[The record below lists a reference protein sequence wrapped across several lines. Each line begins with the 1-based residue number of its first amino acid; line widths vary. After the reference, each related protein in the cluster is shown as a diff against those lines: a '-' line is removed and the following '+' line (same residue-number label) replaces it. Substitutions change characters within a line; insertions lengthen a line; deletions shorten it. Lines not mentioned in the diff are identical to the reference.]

1 MNKMA
6 SLPNNSKNVLDT
18 DRIGWLLVKL
28 STPAFMGMFVQTLYN
43 VVNTIFIGHIK
54 GGTMAIAGLSIV
66 FPLQMLMMGMG
77 MMVGIGGIS
86 VISRSIGSGDIPRA
100 ERTLGNGLT
109 SIVIIGILMSVV
121 MVIFMDPMLR
131 LMGASPEVLP
141 YAHDY
146 MIIIAAGNVVN
157 VLGIVLLNYSRAEGN
172 ARVGMISQIL
182 GAVLNIIL
190 DAFFILYLGWG
201 VHGAALGTVIAQTVA
216 LANLAYFY
224 LSGNS
229 FLKLHARNLRLN
241 FEVLRPMFA
250 VGVSAFVQTV
260 ATSIS
265 AIFLIS
271 HVVLYGG
278 DIALSGFGVTQRI
291 FMFAT
296 LPAMVIGQGVQPIL
310 GFNYGARRYSQ
321 VLKALKL
328 AAVFSTLFS
337 VLIFSVVYFVPGPL
351 IRVFTSDPALIESGI
366 HISKLM
372 FFGMPIIGVVFLG
385 SNAFQSTGKALQAFI
400 TAFARPVL
408 FMLPAVLILPHFLGL
423 DGVFLSFPASDV
435 LALLLTAVLIY
446 PILKQFRKSAV
457 VEKKE
462 SEISV
467 LSTSVDLSG
476 RPEGH

>member
-43 VVNTIFIGHIK
+43 VVNTIFIGHIQ

-86 VISRSIGSGDIPRA
+86 VISRSIGSGDISRA

-201 VHGAALGTVIAQTVA
+201 VHGAALGTVIAQTAA

-229 FLKLHARNLRLN
+229 FLKLHARNLRLKI
-241 FEVLRPMFA
+241 EILKPMFA

-278 DIALSGFGVTQRI
+278 DIALSAFGIAQRI
-291 FMFAT
+291 MMFST
-296 LPAMVIGQGVQPIL
+296 LPAQVIGQGVQPIL
-310 GFNYGARRYSQ
+310 GFNYGAKRFSM

-328 AAVFSTLFS
+328 AGVVSSVCS
-337 VLIFSVVYFVPGPL
+337 VLAFGVVYFVPGPL
-351 IRVFTSDPALIESGI
+351 VRIFTSDPALIESGI
-366 HISKLM
+366 HAAKLM
-372 FFGMPIIGVVFLG
+372 FFGMPIIGLVFLG
-385 SNAFQSTGKALQAFI
+385 SNTFQSTGKALQAFI
-400 TAFARPVL
+400 TAFTRPVL
-408 FMLPAVLILPHFLGL
+408 FMLPAVLILPRFLGL
-423 DGVFLSFPASDV
+423 EGVLLTFPVSDI
-435 LALLLTAVLIY
+435 LALVLVVVLIY
-446 PILKQFRKSAV
+446 PILRQFREAAV
-457 VEKKE
+457 KEKGE
-462 SEISV
+462 SVVPV
-467 LSTSVDLSG
+467 LSPSVDLSG
-476 RPEGH
+476 RPDRS